1 VLSIISLI
9 TGILSVVSSF
19 FYIGF
24 LFGLAGVIL
33 GFLGRRKEP
42 AAKGLWLTGIIT
54 GFVGI
59 AVTVIWTIFIII
71 VIAAVHTNNFGN

>member
-19 FYIGF
+19 FYVGF

-71 VIAAVHTNNFGN
+71 VLAAVHSSNLGN